1 VFKYRLPSAIVL
13 TSFILAGIFIPG
25 LVGKSIFAIVT
36 VFLSYFA
43 VYEFL
48 DIISKTG
55 KKSYPV
61 LTSIFS
67 ASSIG
72 LVLFLD
78 MIIHPVLVLLA
89 VYVFFVAFVISC
101 WLLILFSKMDKEVL
115 DKVINSL
122 SGFFLVAF
130 PLGFMVLLYIIGDS
144 EGAHEG
150 RMLLLF
156 LVAVTKSGD
165 IGAYL
170 VGMSS
175 SKLMPGGNHKI
186 IPSIS
191 PKKSW
196 EGTVGGLLFSIAVA
210 VLMSGMIPSSYH
222 FTLNIAIFLGIILF
236 VGGFAGDLAE
246 SALKRIA
253 GVKDSG
259 KIIPGIGGV
268 LDLLDS
274 LIINAP
280 LFFLLLVLFRL

>member
-13 TSFILAGIFIPG
+13 TALVLAGILLPGQAGKFIFG
-25 LVGKSIFAIVT
+25 IVT

-61 LTSIFS
+61 FTSAFS
-67 ASSIG
+67 AAAIG
-72 LVLFLD
+72 AVIFFN
-78 MIIHPVLVLLA
+78 MIIPSVFIIILVI
-89 VYVFFVAFVISC
+89 FVILC
-101 WLLILFSKMDKEVL
+101 WLLILFSKMDREAL
-115 DKVINSL
+115 DKIINSV

-130 PLGFMVLLYIIGDS
+130 PLGFMVLLYMMGDS
-144 EGAHEG
+144 SGTYEG
-150 RMLLLF
+150 RKLLLF
-156 LVAVTKSGD
+156 LIAVTKSGD

-170 VGMSS
+170 VGVSS
-175 SKLMPGGNHKI
+175 SKLMPRGNHKI

-196 EGTVGGLLFSIAVA
+196 EGTIGGLVFSIAVA
-210 VLMSGMIPSSYH
+210 ILMLGMLPPSCH
-222 FTLNIAIFLGIILF
+222 FTFTVAIFLGIILF
-236 VGGFAGDLAE
+236 IGGFAGDLAE
-246 SALKRIA
+246 SALKRTA

-280 LFFLLLVLFRL
+280 IFFLLLLLFSR

>member
-13 TSFILAGIFIPG
+13 TSLILAGILLPG
-25 LVGKSIFAIVT
+25 LTGKALFATVT
-36 VFLSYFA
+36 IFLSYFA

-55 KKSYPV
+55 KNSYIEF
-61 LTSIFS
+61 TSIFS
-67 ASSIG
+67 AVTIGSIIFLNMILPSVFIVI
-72 LVLFLD
+72 LVTF
-78 MIIHPVLVLLA
+78 A
-89 VYVFFVAFVISC
+89 ISC
-101 WLLILFSKMDKEVL
+101 WLMILFSKMEKEVL
-115 DKVINSL
+115 DKIINSL

-130 PLGFMVLLYIIGDS
+130 PLGFMVLLYMMGDRNES
-144 EGAHEG
+144 YEG
-150 RMLLLF
+150 RKFLLF
-156 LVAVTKSGD
+156 LIAVTKSGD

-175 SKLMPGGNHKI
+175 SKLLPGGNHKI
-186 IPSIS
+186 VPSIS

-196 EGTVGGLLFSIAVA
+196 EGTIGGLVSSIAVA
-210 VLMSGMIPSSYH
+210 VFMSKTIPPSFN
-222 FTLNIAIFLGIILF
+222 FTLDIAILAGIILF
-236 VGGFAGDLAE
+236 IGGFAGDLAE
-246 SALKRIA
+246 SVLKRTA

-280 LFFLLLVLFRL
+280 LFFLFLILFR

>member
-1 VFKYRLPSAIVL
+1 MFKYRLPSAIVL
-13 TSFILAGIFIPG
+13 TSLVLAGILLPG
-25 LVGKSIFAIVT
+25 QTGKYIFTIVT

-48 DIISKTG
+48 DIISQTG

-61 LTSIFS
+61 FTSLFS
-67 ASSIG
+67 AASVGSI
-72 LVLFLD
+72 VLFN
-78 MIIHPVLVLLA
+78 MILPS
-89 VYVFFVAFVISC
+89 VFIIIFVIFVISC
-101 WLLILFSKMDKEVL
+101 WLMILFSRQNKDVL
-115 DKVINSL
+115 EKVINSL

-130 PLGFMVLLYIIGDS
+130 PLGFMVLLYMVGD
-144 EGAHEG
+144 GYGTYEG
-150 RMLLLF
+150 RKLLLF
-156 LVAVTKSGD
+156 LIAVTKSGD

-196 EGTVGGLLFSIAVA
+196 EGTVGGLVFSIAVA
-210 VLMSGMIPSSYH
+210 ILMSGLTPSSCH
-222 FTLNIAIFLGIILF
+222 ITLDIAIMAGIILF
-236 VGGFAGDLAE
+236 IGGFAGDLAE

-280 LFFLLLVLFRL
+280 IFFLFLILFR

>member
-1 VFKYRLPSAIVL
+1 MFKYRLPSAIVL
-13 TSFILAGIFIPG
+13 TSLILAGILLPG
-25 LVGKSIFAIVT
+25 QWGKFIFAIVT
-36 VFLSYFA
+36 VLLSYFA

-48 DIISKTG
+48 DIISKAG

-61 LTSIFS
+61 FTSAFS
-67 ASSIG
+67 AAAIG
-72 LVLFLD
+72 AAIFFN
-78 MIIHPVLVLLA
+78 MIIPSVCIVILVI
-89 VYVFFVAFVISC
+89 FVISC
-101 WLLILFSKMDKEVL
+101 WLLILFSMQNREVL
-115 DKVINSL
+115 DKAINSV

-130 PLGFMVLLYIIGDS
+130 PLGFMVLLYLIGDK
-144 EGAHEG
+144 EGSREG
-150 RMLLLF
+150 RNLLLF
-156 LVAVTKSGD
+156 LIAVTKSGD

-196 EGTVGGLLFSIAVA
+196 EGTIGGLVFSVAVA
-210 VLMSGMIPSSYH
+210 VLLSGMIPSSYH
-222 FTLNIAIFLGIILF
+222 FTLNIAIFAGIILF
-236 VGGFAGDLAE
+236 IGGFAGDLAE

-280 LFFLLLVLFRL
+280 LFFLFLILFR

>member
-1 VFKYRLPSAIVL
+1 MFKYRLPSAIVL
-13 TSFILAGIFIPG
+13 TSLVLAGILLPG
-25 LVGKSIFAIVT
+25 QTGKSIFTIVT

-55 KKSYPV
+55 KKSYPTF
-61 LTSIFS
+61 TSVFS
-67 ASSIG
+67 AAAIG
-72 LVLFLD
+72 SVVLFN
-78 MIIHPVLVLLA
+78 MIIPSVFIIILVI
-89 VYVFFVAFVISC
+89 FVILC
-101 WLLILFSKMDKEVL
+101 WLLILLSKMDREVL
-115 DKVINSL
+115 DKIINSL

-130 PLGFMVLLYIIGDS
+130 PLGFMVLLYMMGDGS
-144 EGAHEG
+144 KSYEG
-150 RMLLLF
+150 RKLLLF
-156 LVAVTKSGD
+156 LIAVTKSGD

-186 IPSIS
+186 VPSIS

-196 EGTVGGLLFSIAVA
+196 EGTIGGLLFSIAVA
-210 VLMSGMIPSSYH
+210 VLMSGMTPASCH
-222 FTLNIAIFLGIILF
+222 FTLDIAILAGIILF
-236 VGGFAGDLAE
+236 IGGFAGDLAE

-280 LFFLLLVLFRL
+280 IFFFFLILFR

>member
-1 VFKYRLPSAIVL
+1 MFKYRLPSAIVL
-13 TSFILAGIFIPG
+13 TALILAGILLPG
-25 LVGKSIFAIVT
+25 LAGKSIFTIVT

-55 KKSYPV
+55 KKSYTIF
-61 LTSIFS
+61 TSAFS
-67 ASSIG
+67 SATIGSI
-72 LVLFLD
+72 VLFN
-78 MIIHPVLVLLA
+78 MISPSVFIVILVI
-89 VYVFFVAFVISC
+89 FVISC
-101 WLLILFSKMDKEVL
+101 WLLILFSRMNKEVL

-130 PLGFMVLLYIIGDS
+130 PLGFMVLLYTMGDGS
-144 EGAHEG
+144 RSYEG
-150 RMLLLF
+150 RKLLLF
-156 LVAVTKSGD
+156 LIAVTKSGD
-165 IGAYL
+165 IGAYI

-186 IPSIS
+186 FPSIS

-196 EGTVGGLLFSIAVA
+196 EGTIGGLIFSIAVA
-210 VLMSGMIPSSYH
+210 ILMSEIFPSLFPLHIS
-222 FTLNIAIFLGIILF
+222 IFFGIILF
-236 VGGFAGDLAE
+236 IGGFAGDLAE
-246 SALKRIA
+246 SVLKRTA
-253 GVKDSG
+253 GIKDSG

-280 LFFLLLVLFRL
+280 LFFLFLILFR

>member
-1 VFKYRLPSAIVL
+1 MFKYRLPSAIVL
-13 TSFILAGIFIPG
+13 TSLILAGILIPG
-25 LVGKSIFAIVT
+25 QMGKFIFGIVT

-61 LTSIFS
+61 FTSAFS
-67 ASSIG
+67 AAAIG
-72 LVLFLD
+72 SVIFFN
-78 MIIHPVLVLLA
+78 MIIPSVFIVILVI
-89 VYVFFVAFVISC
+89 FVILC
-101 WLLILFSKMDKEVL
+101 WLLILFSKLDRGVL
-115 DKVINSL
+115 DKILNSV

-130 PLGFMVLLYIIGDS
+130 PLGFMVLLYMMGDS
-144 EGAHEG
+144 SGSYEG
-150 RMLLLF
+150 RKLLLF
-156 LVAVTKSGD
+156 LIAVTKSGD

-175 SKLMPGGNHKI
+175 SKLMPRGNHKI

-196 EGTVGGLLFSIAVA
+196 EGTIGGLVLSIAVA
-210 VLMSGMIPSSYH
+210 VLMSGLTPASCH
-222 FTLNIAIFLGIILF
+222 FTFTVAILAGIVLF
-236 VGGFAGDLAE
+236 IGGFAGDLAE

-259 KIIPGIGGV
+259 RIIPGIGGV

-280 LFFLLLVLFRL
+280 IFFLFLILCR

>member
-1 VFKYRLPSAIVL
+1 MFKYRLPSAIVL
-13 TSFILAGIFIPG
+13 TSLLLAGILIPG
-25 LVGKSIFAIVT
+25 QTGKHIFALVT

-61 LTSIFS
+61 FTSIFS
-67 ASSIG
+67 AAAIGSIILFNMLLPSVFIVI
-72 LVLFLD
+72 LV
-78 MIIHPVLVLLA
+78 I
-89 VYVFFVAFVISC
+89 FVISC
-101 WLLILFSKMDKEVL
+101 WLMILFSKMDREVL
-115 DKVINSL
+115 DKIINSL

-130 PLGFMVLLYIIGDS
+130 PLGFMVLLYMMGNDRS
-144 EGAHEG
+144 YEG
-150 RMLLLF
+150 RKLLLF
-156 LVAVTKSGD
+156 LIAVTKSGD

-175 SKLMPGGNHKI
+175 SKLMPRGNHKI
-186 IPSIS
+186 VPSIS

-196 EGTVGGLLFSIAVA
+196 EGTIGGLVFSIAVA
-210 VLMSGMIPSSYH
+210 ILMLGMLPPSCH
-222 FTLNIAIFLGIILF
+222 FTFIVAIFIGIILF
-236 VGGFAGDLAE
+236 IGGFTGDLAE
-246 SALKRIA
+246 SALKRTA

-259 KIIPGIGGV
+259 RIIPGIGGV

-280 LFFLLLVLFRL
+280 IFFLFLILCR

>member
-1 VFKYRLPSAIVL
+1 MFKYRLPSAIVL
-13 TSFILAGIFIPG
+13 TSLILAGIFLPG
-25 LVGKSIFAIVT
+25 QWGKFIFAIVT

-43 VYEFL
+43 IYEFL

-55 KKSYPV
+55 KKSYPSF
-61 LTSIFS
+61 TSIFS
-67 ASSIG
+67 AAAIG
-72 LVLFLD
+72 SLVLFNTIILPLILLV
-78 MIIHPVLVLLA
+78 MI
-89 VYVFFVAFVISC
+89 VISC
-101 WLLILFSKMDKEVL
+101 WLMILFSRQKGEVL
-115 DKVINSL
+115 DKVINSI

-130 PLGFMVLLYIIGDS
+130 PLGFMVLLYLVGDKGGSS
-144 EGAHEG
+144 EG
-150 RMLLLF
+150 RILLF
-156 LVAVTKSGD
+156 FLIAVTKSGD

-196 EGTVGGLLFSIAVA
+196 EGTIGGLVFSVAVA
-210 VLMSGMIPSSYH
+210 ILVSGMIPSSYH
-222 FTLNIAIFLGIILF
+222 FTLTVAISAGIILF

-280 LFFLLLVLFRL
+280 LFFLLLNSF

>member
-1 VFKYRLPSAIVL
+1 MFKYRLPSAIVL
-13 TSFILAGIFIPG
+13 TSLILAGILLPG
-25 LVGKSIFAIVT
+25 LTGKALFAMVT

-55 KKSYPV
+55 KKSYPKF
-61 LTSIFS
+61 TSVFS
-67 ASSIG
+67 AVAIGSIILLNMILHSG
-72 LVLFLD
+72 FMVILV
-78 MIIHPVLVLLA
+78 I
-89 VYVFFVAFVISC
+89 FVISC
-101 WLLILFSKMDKEVL
+101 WLMILFSKMEKEVL
-115 DKVINSL
+115 DKIINSL

-130 PLGFMVLLYIIGDS
+130 PLGFMVLLYMMGDRNES
-144 EGAHEG
+144 YEG
-150 RMLLLF
+150 RKFLLF
-156 LVAVTKSGD
+156 LIAVTKSGD

-175 SKLMPGGNHKI
+175 SKLLPGGNHKI
-186 IPSIS
+186 VPSIS

-196 EGTVGGLLFSIAVA
+196 EGTIGGLVSSVAVA
-210 VLMSGMIPSSYH
+210 IFMSGTIPSSFH
-222 FTLNIAIFLGIILF
+222 FTLNIAILAGIILF
-236 VGGFAGDLAE
+236 IGGFAGDLAE
-246 SALKRIA
+246 SVLKRTA

-280 LFFLLLVLFRL
+280 LFFLFLILSR

>member
-1 VFKYRLPSAIVL
+1 MFKYRLPSAIVL
-13 TSFILAGIFIPG
+13 TSLILAGILLPG
-25 LVGKSIFAIVT
+25 QWGKFIFAIVT
-36 VFLSYFA
+36 VLLSYFA

-48 DIISKTG
+48 DIISKAG

-61 LTSIFS
+61 FTSAFS
-67 ASSIG
+67 AAAIG
-72 LVLFLD
+72 AAIFFN
-78 MIIHPVLVLLA
+78 MIIPSVCIVILVI
-89 VYVFFVAFVISC
+89 FVISC
-101 WLLILFSKMDKEVL
+101 WLLILFSMQNREVL
-115 DKVINSL
+115 DKAINSV

-130 PLGFMVLLYIIGDS
+130 PLGFMVLLYLIGDK
-144 EGAHEG
+144 EGSREG
-150 RMLLLF
+150 RNLLLF
-156 LVAVTKSGD
+156 LIAVTKSGD

-170 VGMSS
+170 VGVSS

-196 EGTVGGLLFSIAVA
+196 EGTIGGLVFSVAVA
-210 VLMSGMIPSSYH
+210 VLLSGMIPSSYH
-222 FTLNIAIFLGIILF
+222 FTLNIAIFAGIILF
-236 VGGFAGDLAE
+236 IGGFAGDLAE

-280 LFFLLLVLFRL
+280 LFFLFLILFR

>member
-1 VFKYRLPSAIVL
+1 MFKYRLPSAIILAVL
-13 TSFILAGIFIPG
+13 LLAGILLPG
-25 LVGKSIFAIVT
+25 QAGKSIFALVT
-36 VFLSYFA
+36 IFFSYFA

-48 DIISKTG
+48 DIISRTG

-67 ASSIG
+67 AIAIGSI
-72 LVLFLD
+72 VLFH
-78 MIIHPVLVLLA
+78 MIIPSVFIVVLVI
-89 VYVFFVAFVISC
+89 FVILC
-101 WLLILFSKMDKEVL
+101 WLLILFSKQDKEVL
-115 DKVINSL
+115 DKIINSL

-130 PLGFMVLLYIIGDS
+130 PLGFMVLLYMIGDGS
-144 EGAHEG
+144 RSYEG
-150 RMLLLF
+150 RKLLLF
-156 LVAVTKSGD
+156 LIAVTKSGD

-210 VLMSGMIPSSYH
+210 VFMSAMIPSSFH
-222 FTLNIAIFLGIILF
+222 FTLDIAIFAGIILF
-236 VGGFAGDLAE
+236 IGGFSGDLAE
-246 SALKRIA
+246 SALKRTA

-280 LFFLLLVLFRL
+280 LFFLLLILFR

>member
-1 VFKYRLPSAIVL
+1 MFKYRLPSAIVL
-13 TSFILAGIFIPG
+13 TSLILAGILLPG
-25 LVGKSIFAIVT
+25 QWGKFIFAIVT

-48 DIISKTG
+48 DIISKAG
-55 KKSYPV
+55 KKSYPAF
-61 LTSIFS
+61 TSIFS
-67 ASSIG
+67 AAAIG
-72 LVLFLD
+72 SLVLFNT
-78 MIIHPVLVLLA
+78 MILPLILLVMI
-89 VYVFFVAFVISC
+89 VISC
-101 WLLILFSKMDKEVL
+101 WLLILFSRQKGEVL
-115 DKVINSL
+115 DKVINSI

-130 PLGFMVLLYIIGDS
+130 PLGFMVPLYLIGDK
-144 EGAHEG
+144 EGSHEG
-150 RMLLLF
+150 RNLLLF
-156 LVAVTKSGD
+156 LIAVTKSGD

-196 EGTVGGLLFSIAVA
+196 EGTIGGLVFSVAVA
-210 VLMSGMIPSSYH
+210 ILVSVMIPSSYH
-222 FTLNIAIFLGIILF
+222 FTLTVVISAGIILF

-280 LFFLLLVLFRL
+280 LFFLLLNSF

>member
-13 TSFILAGIFIPG
+13 TSLILAGILIPG
-25 LVGKSIFAIVT
+25 QMGKFIFGIVT

-61 LTSIFS
+61 FTSAFS
-67 ASSIG
+67 AAAIG
-72 LVLFLD
+72 SVIFFN
-78 MIIHPVLVLLA
+78 MIIPSVFIVILVI
-89 VYVFFVAFVISC
+89 FVILC
-101 WLLILFSKMDKEVL
+101 WLLILFSKLDRGVL
-115 DKVINSL
+115 DKILNSV

-130 PLGFMVLLYIIGDS
+130 PLGFMVLLYMMGDS
-144 EGAHEG
+144 SGSYEG
-150 RMLLLF
+150 RKLLLF
-156 LVAVTKSGD
+156 LIAVTKSGD

-175 SKLMPGGNHKI
+175 SKLMPRGNHKI

-196 EGTVGGLLFSIAVA
+196 EGTIGGLVLSIAVA
-210 VLMSGMIPSSYH
+210 VLMSGLTPASCH
-222 FTLNIAIFLGIILF
+222 FTFTVAILAGIVLF
-236 VGGFAGDLAE
+236 IGGFAGDLAE

-259 KIIPGIGGV
+259 RIIPGIGGV

-280 LFFLLLVLFRL
+280 IFFLFLILCR

>member
-1 VFKYRLPSAIVL
+1 MFKYRLPSAIVL
-13 TSFILAGIFIPG
+13 TSLLLAGILIPG
-25 LVGKSIFAIVT
+25 QTGKHIFALVT

-61 LTSIFS
+61 FTSIFS
-67 ASSIG
+67 AAAIGSIILFNMLLPSVFIVI
-72 LVLFLD
+72 LV
-78 MIIHPVLVLLA
+78 I
-89 VYVFFVAFVISC
+89 FVISC
-101 WLLILFSKMDKEVL
+101 WLMILFSKMDREVL
-115 DKVINSL
+115 DKIINSL

-130 PLGFMVLLYIIGDS
+130 PLGFMVLLYMMGNDRS
-144 EGAHEG
+144 YEG
-150 RMLLLF
+150 RKLLLF
-156 LVAVTKSGD
+156 LIAVTKSGD

-175 SKLMPGGNHKI
+175 SRLMPGGNHKI

-196 EGTVGGLLFSIAVA
+196 EGTIGGLIFSIAVA
-210 VLMSGMIPSSYH
+210 ILLSAMIPSSFR
-222 FTLNIAIFLGIILF
+222 FTLDIAIFAGIILF

-246 SALKRIA
+246 SVLKRTA

-280 LFFLLLVLFRL
+280 LFFLFLILFR